1 MGTSTTSGNNVLQ
14 ENDELVFER
23 YTDDLTRTRTASAG
37 PVAAKKRKGGH
48 PWASKKGLIA
58 GDKRI
63 LRFRAKAHNQNSLEI
78 GTLPNTTSDCLV
90 PLFDRG
96 LIDLEAVCVFCPPK
110 VEYFTGILLGVRIYI
125 LPEFFTYKPKTQ
137 EVTTHQM
144 FGKEIAIAAKV
155 EDGGTRSATS
165 HVAHFLKIL
174 ELLNITAKTSS
185 TNIMA
190 TALAN
195 AGASLSSSSSSSSN
209 NVSNNLNEL
218 SSNMSDNSSSSSS
231 SSSSSGESSL
241 DGSTSKPHKDEEKEE
256 HSMGTRTVSVGSSAA
271 AVSSLDIDDLE
282 AEAGGEDDDQSE
294 ARVSKFQLE
303 SLYAACQDHHKSI
316 LEREQPKELKC
327 TLRRYQKQA
336 LHWMVQRELSRE
348 SDVKQ
353 LHPLWDEYEVEDLT
367 FYVSSF
373 SLAASLSFP
382 QANGSAR
389 GGVLADEM
397 GMGKTVEC
405 LGLMLANAP
414 PAAPSDSG
422 FLHHQGN
429 VGRTTLVVCP
439 MSLISQWR
447 DEIQRFSDLKVL
459 LYYGDTRGKVDR
471 SQLNH
476 TDVLVT
482 SYGTLTAEFRSSAK
496 EKIKSSLLVNTQW
509 WRIILDEAHI
519 IRNRGTE
526 TAKAIFQL
534 KGERRWA
541 VTGTPIQNRL
551 SDVFALLHFL
561 KEDPWADIGWF
572 NTVIL
577 KPFEKGDPI
586 ALGRLK
592 AVLHPLMLRRTKDMN
607 DEDGAKIL
615 ELPPRIEET
624 LRLTFSETE
633 RDFYE
638 ALYNRSQ
645 TRFEAF
651 VKEGVV
657 LNKYVQILQL
667 LGQLRQ
673 GCNHPFLVLG
683 RGAKEAKDFESEISK
698 FVEKFASRSTLIG
711 EKVMSAQF
719 VEGLVEDLKK
729 SGDARQECPICLSIP
744 EYPVLSECGHLYCRE
759 CIDPMFNER
768 GFARCPICRTVF
780 SQTGLSAVPKNEPL
794 YRIDFRKEWQGSAK
808 TNRLMKELHRLR
820 DEDPK
825 TKCVIFS
832 QWTLMLDLVEIPLEK
847 DGFEFL
853 RLDGTLSQKQREV
866 ILKDFKTKSSATI
879 LLISLKAGG
888 VGLNLV
894 SANVVFFLDS
904 WWNPAVEDQAIQRV
918 HRIGQTKTVYVYRFI
933 VEGTVEEQIL
943 ELHSRKKFLAA
954 SIGMNPDEMKQV
966 RLADLQS
973 LFKKIE
979 K

>member
-1 MGTSTTSGNNVLQ
+1 M
-14 ENDELVFER
+14 
-23 YTDDLTRTRTASAG
+23 
-37 PVAAKKRKGGH
+37 
-48 PWASKKGLIA
+48 
-58 GDKRI
+58 
-63 LRFRAKAHNQNSLEI
+63 
-78 GTLPNTTSDCLV
+78 
-90 PLFDRG
+90 
-96 LIDLEAVCVFCPPK
+96 K
-110 VEYFTGILLGVRIYI
+110 VKEMSEEMSEGV
-125 LPEFFTYKPKTQ
+125 
-137 EVTTHQM
+137 
-144 FGKEIAIAAKV
+144 
-155 EDGGTRSATS
+155 
-165 HVAHFLKIL
+165 
-174 ELLNITAKTSS
+174 
-185 TNIMA
+185 
-190 TALAN
+190 
-195 AGASLSSSSSSSSN
+195 
-209 NVSNNLNEL
+209 NEL
-218 SSNMSDNSSSSSS
+218 SEGMKQEVDGVQE
-231 SSSSSGESSL
+231 GEVKEGGAL
-241 DGSTSKPHKDEEKEE
+241 NGEAAAANEGMKQEANGAKGEEGG
-256 HSMGTRTVSVGSSAA
+256 MGQRTLSIGSSAA
-271 AVSSLDIDDLE
+271 NVSPLDLDELQ
-282 AEAGGEDDDQSE
+282 AEAGGEDDDESE
-294 ARVSKFQLE
+294 ARVSRFQLE
-303 SLYAACQDHHKSI
+303 SLYTACQEHNRSI
-316 LEREQPKELKC
+316 MEQEQPKELQC

-336 LHWMVQRELSRE
+336 LHWMVQRELSRQSE
-348 SDVKQ
+348 VRQ
-353 LHPLWDEYEVEDLT
+353 LHPLWDEYEVPDLT
-367 FYVSSF
+367 FYLSSF
-373 SLAASLSFP
+373 SLAASLAFP

-389 GGVLADEM
+389 GGILADEM

-405 LGLMLANAP
+405 IGLMLANAP
-414 PAAPSDSG
+414 PLIQTDG
-422 FLHHQGN
+422 FLQQQGTC
-429 VGRTTLVVCP
+429 RATLVVCP

-447 DEIQRFSDLKVL
+447 DEIQRFSDLKVA
-459 LYYGDTRGKVDR
+459 LYYGDTRSKMDR
-471 SQLNH
+471 AQLAH

-482 SYGTLTAEFRSSAK
+482 TYGTLTAEFRANLKAK
-496 EKIKSSLLVNTQW
+496 AKAQRILAGTTW

-526 TAKAIFQL
+526 TAKAVFQL

-577 KPFEKGDPI
+577 RPFEKGDAV
-586 ALGRLK
+586 ALNRLK
-592 AVLHPLMLRRTKDMN
+592 AVLHPLMLRRTKDMKGS
-607 DEDGAKIL
+607 DGAQIL

-624 LRLTFSETE
+624 LRLQFSETE

-645 TRFEAF
+645 TKFEAF

-683 RGAKEAKDFESEISK
+683 RGAKEAKDFEAEIAR
-698 FVEKFASRSTLIG
+698 FVEKFASRSQLI
-711 EKVMSAQF
+711 EKKVMSTQF

-744 EYPVLSECGHLYCRE
+744 EFPVLSECGHLFCRE

-780 SQTGLSAVPKNEPL
+780 SQSGLSAVPRNEPL
-794 YRIDFRKEWQGSAK
+794 FQIDFKKEWQGSAK
-808 TNRLMKELHRLR
+808 TNRLMAELRR
-820 DEDPK
+820 MREADPK

-832 QWTLMLDLVEIPLEK
+832 QWTLMLDLVEIPLGM
-847 DGFEFL
+847 DNFQFL
-853 RLDGTLSQKQREV
+853 RLDGTLSQKQREA
-866 ILKDFKTKSSATI
+866 ILKEFEKKSSATI
-879 LLISLKAGG
+879 LLISLKTGG

-894 SANVVFFLDS
+894 TANIVFFLDS

-918 HRIGQTKTVYVYRFI
+918 HRIGQTKTVFVYRFI

-943 ELHSRKKFLAA
+943 ELHSKKKFLAA
-954 SIGMNPDEMKQV
+954 SIGTDPEEMKQM